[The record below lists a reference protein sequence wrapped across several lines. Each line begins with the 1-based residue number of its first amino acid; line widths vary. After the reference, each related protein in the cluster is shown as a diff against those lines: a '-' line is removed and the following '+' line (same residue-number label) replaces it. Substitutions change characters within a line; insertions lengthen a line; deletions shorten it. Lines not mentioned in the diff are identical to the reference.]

1 MTIDRA
7 AVLAA
12 ASDLLR
18 IEANAVLHQ
27 VEALDGDFLNV
38 VEHIC
43 GEHGN
48 TLVAGIGKSGLVAR
62 QFASK
67 LASIGARAF
76 YYSAIDS
83 LHGELGLLREGDL
96 LILLSNSGQTQELVD
111 VAKAAQ
117 PRGAKV
123 AAMVG
128 RVPSTLS
135 RMADWTLKVHVESEA
150 TDTKLPTASTT
161 AMLAFAD
168 ALVVAVATEKGF
180 TAKDFGRNH
189 PGGTLGVVLGA
200 YVDDLMARAPDHV
213 ALVGPDRPILETLL
227 EMTRHPAGA
236 ALVVDADDRLLGL
249 ITDGDIRRGLARV
262 GKDLLDR
269 DTRALMTPK
278 PRTCRTGTTAMAAL
292 AQMESPSQVY
302 VLPVVDADNKVLGLL
317 RMHDLAGLDV
327 ARTAG

>member
-12 ASDLLR
+12 AAELLS
-18 IEANAVLHQ
+18 IEAKAVLRQ
-27 VEALDGDFLNV
+27 QDALTDDFLAV
-38 VEHIC
+38 VAHIC
-43 GEHGN
+43 AEKGN

-67 LASIGARAF
+67 LASVGARAF
-76 YYSAIDS
+76 YYSAVDA
-83 LHGELGLLREGDL
+83 LHGELGLLRPDDL
-96 LILLSNSGQTQELVD
+96 VIVLSNSGQTQELID

-123 AAMVG
+123 AAMVS

-135 RMADWTLKVHVESEA
+135 RLADWTLKVHVEHEA

-168 ALVVAVATEKGF
+168 ALVVGVASQRGF
-180 TAKDFGRNH
+180 TARDFGRNH

-200 YVDDLMARAPDHV
+200 EVQDLMAKAPEEV
-213 ALVGPDRPILETLL
+213 ALVAPDRPILETLL
-227 EMTRHPAGA
+227 EMTRHPSGA
-236 ALVVDADDRLLGL
+236 ALVVDGANRLLGL

-262 GKDLLDR
+262 GRDMLDR
-269 DTRALMTPK
+269 DTGAWMTAN
-278 PRTCRTGTTAMAAL
+278 PRVCRVGTAAVTAL
-292 AQMESPSQVY
+292 AQMESPTQVY
-302 VLPVVDADNKVLGLL
+302 VLPVVEADGTVRGLL